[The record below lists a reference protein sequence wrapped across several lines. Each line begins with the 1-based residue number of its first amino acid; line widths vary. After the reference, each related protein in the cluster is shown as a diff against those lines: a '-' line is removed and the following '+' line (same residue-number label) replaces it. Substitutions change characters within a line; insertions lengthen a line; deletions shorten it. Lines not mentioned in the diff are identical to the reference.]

1 MAPGIVFFFWLGQFE
16 VVPNLIFVHWLDSE
30 ADVDLEVLQFPHPE
44 TSAVSGFGWL
54 GVLEG
59 KSNAREL
66 SYQLCSCE
74 ARFREVRLQEWIT
87 FKGVYPI
94 LL

>member
-1 MAPGIVFFFWLGQFE
+1 M
-16 VVPNLIFVHWLDSE
+16 VPNLIFVHWLDSE

-54 GVLEG
+54 GGLGVLEG
-59 KSNAREL
+59 NSNPREL

-87 FKGVYPI
+87 LKGVYPI
-94 LL
+94 LYFSD